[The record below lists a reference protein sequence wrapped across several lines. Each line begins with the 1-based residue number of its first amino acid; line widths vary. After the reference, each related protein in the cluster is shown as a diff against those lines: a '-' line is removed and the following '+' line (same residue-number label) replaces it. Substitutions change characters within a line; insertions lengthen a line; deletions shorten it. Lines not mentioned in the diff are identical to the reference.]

1 MITTGNIM
9 KTIKKTNKHI
19 IHIALDRPASL
30 PSLKYLLS
38 GNFGGYTLT
47 EGVGGWREG
56 AKVIQETSYIITLYG
71 NSDKK
76 VELFCE
82 RIKRLYKQTEIIYT
96 SEQITYNSIS

>member
-1 MITTGNIM
+1 MQTT
-9 KTIKKTNKHI
+9 KKTTRHI
-19 IHIALDRPASL
+19 IHLALDRPASL
-30 PSLKYLLS
+30 PSLKYLL
-38 GNFGGYTLT
+38 GANFGGYTLT

-56 AKVIQETSYIITLYG
+56 DKVIQETSYIITLYDSCFTYE

-82 RIKRLYKQTEIIYT
+82 RVKRLYKQTEIIYT